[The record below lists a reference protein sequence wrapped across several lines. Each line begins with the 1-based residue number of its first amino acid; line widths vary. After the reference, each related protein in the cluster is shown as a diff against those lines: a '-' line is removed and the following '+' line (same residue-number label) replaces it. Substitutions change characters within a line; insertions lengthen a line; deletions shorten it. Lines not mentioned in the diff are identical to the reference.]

1 MEAELNKALDT
12 IMTQFYQN
20 MDHIVKT
27 ASMRPEGGT
36 TSTTTAGVDTTVKDR
51 YRVAQ
56 EHQKALG
63 ATSNI
68 IHTAETLLG
77 LTAALKQQLLLNDF
91 ATLDAG
97 IGGRVKLLQSQMD
110 ENNHVVC
117 ELEKEIE
124 VMRRSI

>member
-1 MEAELNKALDT
+1 MAQL
-12 IMTQFYQN
+12 YQN
-20 MDHIVKT
+20 MDYIVKT
-27 ASMRPEGGT
+27 ASMRPEGGGT
-36 TSTTTAGVDTTVKDR
+36 VAPTAGVDVNVKDR

-63 ATSNI
+63 ASSNI

-97 IGGRVKLLQSQMD
+97 IGSRVKLLSKEME
-110 ENNHVVC
+110 ENNQVVEELQK
-117 ELEKEIE
+117 ELEDA
-124 VMRRSI
+124 RRTKPCI